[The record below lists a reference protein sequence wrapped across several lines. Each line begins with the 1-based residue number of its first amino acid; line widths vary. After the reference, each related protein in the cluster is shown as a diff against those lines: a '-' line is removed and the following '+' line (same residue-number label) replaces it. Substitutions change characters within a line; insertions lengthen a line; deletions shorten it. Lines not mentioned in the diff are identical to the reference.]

1 MDPGGWQTFVHCV
14 HTTWTFA
21 WLQSVLP
28 GGGAVCSSGALA
40 GKSFSS
46 SVHLAV
52 ASCLQTAVESY
63 GTRVKILINFSFT
76 IFRGKRKNL
85 FEGPWI

>member
-1 MDPGGWQTFVHCV
+1 MH
-14 HTTWTFA
+14 
-21 WLQSVLP
+21 
-28 GGGAVCSSGALA
+28 SSGELA

-63 GTRVKILINFSFT
+63 GTCENFDKLFLHNFQREDEKSF
-76 IFRGKRKNL
+76 
-85 FEGPWI
+85 

>member
-1 MDPGGWQTFVHCV
+1 MDPGGWKTFVHCV
-14 HTTWTFA
+14 HTTWTFS

-28 GGGAVCSSGALA
+28 GGGAVHSSGELA

-63 GTRVKILINFSFT
+63 GTCENFDKLFLHNFQREDEKSF
-76 IFRGKRKNL
+76 
-85 FEGPWI
+85 